1 MTRDHHAML
10 HYFPISRE
18 AAWRRYLET
27 VRAAGPEMYA
37 ETEETA
43 WAELQLTLSRVADAP
58 AGAA

>member
-10 HYFPISRE
+10 RYFPITRE

-27 VRAAGPEMYA
+27 LRAAAADAYA
-37 ETEETA
+37 EEEEAA
-43 WAELQLTLSRVADAP
+43 WAELQAALSRVEERP